1 MKRNLYFDHGD
12 TERKEMSETIDRPK
26 FRELRYGETKEIP
39 REYDLVQLK
48 MDGIWGCMT
57 ISDGKWTI
65 HSRTGKLKAEGEIDD
80 KKLDAVLLGEFMFG
94 SHWGHKMGKNRN
106 FYIFDCLKIEG
117 KDISSMT
124 LANRVV
130 LAGQTY
136 DRLKEDIE
144 GIRILEVFPVF
155 HWHSLW
161 DEYILAYGYEGLV
174 FKNSRSYYGEKNAW
188 ARMKAVIEMDY
199 ICVGFRDADEGTK
212 YEGMVGSVLGTLSDK
227 EVYVTC
233 GGLTE
238 VQRKMFTNKPDRYIG
253 RVFTA
258 KGNNWYP
265 SGAIRHP
272 MFQAWRDDKEPEEC
286 TYAQVPEGIRC
297 LA

>member
-1 MKRNLYFDHGD
+1 
-12 TERKEMSETIDRPK
+12 MSETIDRPK
-26 FRELRYGETKEIP
+26 FREIRWGEHREIP
-39 REYDLVQLK
+39 EQYDTVQLK
-48 MDGIWGCMT
+48 MDGIWGCMK
-57 ISDGKWTI
+57 IGHGQWGI
-65 HSRTGKLKAEGEIDD
+65 YSRTGKLKADGVLEDD
-80 KKLDAVLLGEFMFG
+80 TLHGVLLGEFMFG

-106 FYIFDCLKIEG
+106 FYIFDCVRINGKKI
-117 KDISSMT
+117 DT
-124 LANRVV
+124 LSLGSRVIH
-130 LAGQTY
+130 AGEMY
-136 DRLKEDIE
+136 DRLREDIE
-144 GIRILEVFPVF
+144 GLRILEVFPVF

-161 DEYILAYGYEGLV
+161 DEYILEYGYEGLV

-199 ICVGFRDADEGTK
+199 VCVGFRDADEGTK

-238 VQRKMFTNKPDRYIG
+238 VQRKMFTRAPDRYIG

-272 MFQAWRDDKEPEEC
+272 MFQGWRDDKEPEEC

>member
-1 MKRNLYFDHGD
+1 
-12 TERKEMSETIDRPK
+12 MSETIDRPK
-26 FRELRYGETKEIP
+26 FRELRYKETKVIP
-39 REYDLVQLK
+39 REYDMVQLK

-65 HSRTGKLKAEGEIDD
+65 HSRTGKLKTEGEIDD
-80 KKLDAVLLGEFMFG
+80 EKLDAVLLGEFMFG

-106 FYIFDCLKIEG
+106 FYIFDCVRINDN
-117 KDISSMT
+117 DISLLS
-124 LANRVV
+124 LASR
-130 LAGQTY
+130 LQHAGEMY
-136 DRLKEDIE
+136 DRLREDPLVGSTSSLE
-144 GIRILEVFPVF
+144 GLRILKVFPSF
-155 HWHSLW
+155 HWRSLW
-161 DEYILAYGYEGLV
+161 DEYIKEYGYEGLV
-174 FKNSRSYYGEKNAW
+174 FKNSSSVYGDKNAW
-188 ARMKAVIEMDY
+188 ARMKAVVEMDY
-199 ICVGFRDADEGTK
+199 VCVGFRDADEGTK

-238 VQRKMFTNKPDRYIG
+238 VQRKMFTRAPERYIG

-286 TYAQVPEGIRC
+286 TYSQIPEGIRC
-297 LA
+297 LT